1 MTPDPIAA
9 RARELNVNPSAIPP
23 HALLKWLESR
33 TFSSKDQPYVDGIR
47 DFIRLRTKDH
57 PTGKDDLIKD
67 LREEAATLRRIMPVE
82 QTPYGEGVTA
92 TYPLCADLMEI
103 AANKLDGKHDQ

>member
-47 DFIRLRTKDH
+47 DFIRLHAK
-57 PTGKDDLIKD
+57 
-67 LREEAATLRRIMPVE
+67 PVGGLN
-82 QTPYGEGVTA
+82 Q
-92 TYPLCADLMEI
+92 ADIHAFETFMDR
-103 AANKLDGKHDQ
+103 KQHDQ